1 MCLMWRLGRNPTG
14 IRRPERRRGPDD
26 EPVARLVNCGHPA
39 PLLLRAGQVREA
51 EPSAPSPPINLAWLV
66 GGEYHVD
73 VVPFAG
79 GDTMLLYTDGVSE
92 ARDRTG
98 AFYPLMRRLRD
109 CGIPEIV
116 VKKGADGCLLWDGME
131 SREIPADTVPRVVD
145 STAAGDAFNAG
156 YLAARLASA
165 PPAEAARR
173 AHSVAAQVI
182 QHPGAIVG
190 EAVLARRP

>member
-109 CGIPEIV
+109 WATDPPRALLDHLHEDLVRYTSGTLDDDVAAIV
-116 VKKGADGCLLWDGME
+116 AH
-131 SREIPADTVPRVVD
+131 
-145 STAAGDAFNAG
+145 
-156 YLAARLASA
+156 RLAD
-165 PPAEAARR
+165 PDGTVVPE
-173 AHSVAAQVI
+173 
-182 QHPGAIVG
+182 
-190 EAVLARRP
+190 